1 MIGFS
6 LPAEVW
12 VEEEAGPRQVTV
24 IVSLD
29 LDGDAPQLDVRLA
42 DDSIIVN
49 ASPADA
55 HEAMR
60 SINNQLW
67 AINTKEVTDAA

>member
-29 LDGDAPQLDVRLA
+29 LDGDVPQLDVRLA
-42 DDSIIVN
+42 DGSIIVN
-49 ASPADA
+49 VSPADA
-55 HEAMR
+55 HSAMR
-60 SINNQLW
+60 HIDNQRWELD
-67 AINTKEVTDAA
+67 AKEAPDAA